1 MQEKWIL
8 VRMGEISLKGKNRYI
23 FEDILIKNIKDSL
36 ADLEDREI
44 EKAYGRIYIE
54 AKEDFKEVSERLK
67 NVFGIV
73 SFSLAVKTDLNMEAI
88 EKSVLRVM
96 AELDAS
102 TFKVDCRRPNKKFPV
117 KSPDI
122 SRQVGGYILKN
133 LSGWKVDIHNPQ
145 HLLEIEVRDEGAYIY
160 TGSVPGPGGLPVR
173 STGKGIL
180 LLSGGIDSPVA
191 GYLGMK
197 RGVELIGLHFHS
209 FPFTSQRSKE
219 KVIDLSKELSKYCG
233 TFKLYV
239 NHFTEIQKEIR
250 KKCPEK
256 FYVTIMR
263 RMMFRIAHRIAQ
275 KEGAL
280 AIFTGEN
287 LGQVASQ
294 TLESMR
300 AINEVTD
307 YPVLRPLITMDKQ
320 EIIRMA
326 EKINTYEISIRPYE
340 DCCTLFLPKY
350 PATKPNVE
358 SVRQS
363 EEELDIERLI
373 EESLEKTEVLQ
384 VKGV

>member
-54 AKEDFKEVSERLK
+54 AKDDFKEVSERLK